1 MFENI
6 LEGVTYDDSF
16 GVGGNGDW
24 SSMRTEQYTKSVAIR
39 GRIGIADQV
48 EKELFALQEG
58 RR

>member
-6 LEGVTYDDSF
+6 LEGVNYEDSF
-16 GVGGNGDW
+16 DVGGNGDW

-39 GRIGIADQV
+39 GCIGIVDQV